1 MVCENGFNLCCF
13 CFSPQYQKKS
23 NANIP
28 NILRQRPRKV
38 SCFHSSLILTCSSA
52 KKYVIHL
59 ALMMTANH
67 HTSVV
72 RTFLSTEVCITTN
85 VPVLCRAQKH
95 SANSPNPSAAQSFV
109 PHTFQTKSDP
119 LYVSAIT
126 TEIQRHLLH
135 TGALTETYK
144 GLFHKQPLLQEPPLK
159 P

>member
-85 VPVLCRAQKH
+85 VPVLCRSPKH
-95 SANSPNPSAAQSFV
+95 SANSPDPSAAQSFV

-126 TEIQRHLLH
+126 TEIQRHLL
-135 TGALTETYK
+135 GALTETYK

>member
-1 MVCENGFNLCCF
+1 MQWSVRTGLICAASAFLHSIKKRAMQIF
-13 CFSPQYQKKS
+13 PIFSD
-23 NANIP
+23 
-28 NILRQRPRKV
+28 RV

-72 RTFLSTEVCITTN
+72 RTFLSREVCITTN

-109 PHTFQTKSDP
+109 THTFQTKSDP